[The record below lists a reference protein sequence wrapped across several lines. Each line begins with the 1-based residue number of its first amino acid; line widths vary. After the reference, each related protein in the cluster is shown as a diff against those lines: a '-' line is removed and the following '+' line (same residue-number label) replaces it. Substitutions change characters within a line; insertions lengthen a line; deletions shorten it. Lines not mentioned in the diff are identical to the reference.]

1 MNYFSLP
8 ALRLINDYL
17 TNRNQKQKL
26 RILAVHGIFGM
37 LDIFGISEGSVLGPL
52 LVNGFFS

>member
-17 TNRNQKQKL
+17 TNRKQKQKL

-37 LDIFGISEGSVLGPL
+37 LDIFGIS
-52 LVNGFFS
+52 